1 MELGLKGR
9 AALITGA
16 SKGIGRAI
24 ALGLAEEGVRVA
36 LLARTE
42 SVLRSAADEIR
53 AATGVTVL
61 ALTTDIRDAA
71 AVAASI
77 ERARAELGPLHIL
90 VNNAGGPIKRPER
103 QIQWPDADWRDD
115 IDTKTL
121 GMLRVTQAVIPHMP
135 TDGTGRIIN
144 ISGIAGS
151 SVLTSALTHG
161 MNNAAMNHATSYL
174 AADLAAARIT
184 VNSVIPGLIA
194 TEWRETWAESAAR
207 QRQLSKQQY
216 LDDTCRDWGI
226 IAGRWGTMREVAD
239 AVVFIASRPR
249 GLHQRRKAHN
259 RWRIFRQRSRLKTH
273 FGCLTLQYARL
284 AEPPF
289 SEALV
294 IASFLAGRFQA
305 STR

>member
-1 MELGLKGR
+1 MDLGLKGR

-16 SKGIGRAI
+16 SKGIGKAI
-24 ALGLAEEGVRVA
+24 AVGLAEEGVHLA

-42 SVLRSAADEIR
+42 SALQAAAEEIR

-61 ALTTDIRDAA
+61 ALPTDIRDAA
-71 AVAASI
+71 AVAASV
-77 ERARAELGPLHIL
+77 ERARAHFGPLHIL

-103 QIQWPDADWRDD
+103 QIQWPDSDWRDD

-121 GMLRVTQAVIPHMP
+121 GMLRVTQSMIPHMP

-161 MNNAAMNHATSYL
+161 MNNAAMNHVTSYL

-194 TEWRETWAESAAR
+194 TEWRESWAENAGR
-207 QRQLSKQQY
+207 QRQVPKQQF

-226 IAGRWGTMREVAD
+226 IAGRWGSMREVAD
-239 AVVFIASRPR
+239 AVVFIASDRAGYVNGAKLTVDGGYAINVR
-249 GLHQRRKAHN
+249 G
-259 RWRIFRQRSRLKTH
+259 
-273 FGCLTLQYARL
+273 
-284 AEPPF
+284 
-289 SEALV
+289 
-294 IASFLAGRFQA
+294 
-305 STR
+305 